1 MDALEES
8 EKPSLFSRVQ
18 AFFHKKQQAD
28 DARFNDIH
36 QAVELCA
43 QEQQATVEAVSTL
56 SQQIGEI
63 TAIKRKQ
70 TELETQLRDLKTQL
84 SQQDSQKTHRP
95 VSLGSP
101 NADTPVSKHLTNC

>member
-1 MDALEES
+1 MLH
-8 EKPSLFSRVQ
+8 Q
-18 AFFHKKQQAD
+18 APVKQQSD

-63 TAIKRKQ
+63 TPIKQKQ
-70 TELETQLRDLKTQL
+70 TELETQLI
-84 SQQDSQKTHRP
+84 
-95 VSLGSP
+95 
-101 NADTPVSKHLTNC
+101 DTL